1 MALLIDMIIL
11 LLLVGTL
18 AYAFLV
24 DRRVRALMAAMQSL
38 EPLVDQFSS
47 AVDRTENS
55 VRSLRAEGAA
65 RATPKREEE
74 PPLTRAAAAASS
86 AIPQASDKPDTV
98 FSTARPTAQDGAHL
112 PPGMA
117 RVTGK
122 ADLVRSFFDTVRSR
136 EA

>member
-11 LLLVGTL
+11 LLLMGTL
-18 AYAFLV
+18 GYAYLV
-24 DRRVRALMAAMQSL
+24 DRRVRALVGALKAL
-38 EPLVDQFSS
+38 EPVVDQFSV
-47 AVDRTENS
+47 AVDRSENS

-65 RATPKREEE
+65 RTATKRNDE
-74 PPLTRAAAAASS
+74 PPLTRMVSAASGEAQGEVGADLVFRSVRMPS
-86 AIPQASDKPDTV
+86 ASP
-98 FSTARPTAQDGAHL
+98 AQL

-122 ADLVRSFFDTVRSR
+122 ADLVRSFFDTIRSR